1 MSFFSGKS
9 AERVG
14 WFLVATILS
23 YWALYVIMAP
33 VTTSDSHIYNLARLL
48 IVERGGLF
56 NNPLWTNMHQI
67 VFPWGFDAVYYP
79 FLKIGRF
86 ENLPAFLCL
95 IGSFLCVAILFRR
108 SGFESAIPFCLL
120 VLLSSPL
127 VVFQASCAKND
138 IAVGFFVLAAFTLI
152 ELARDGARRV
162 PRDLGIAVALGM
174 CAGAKTS
181 GLIPAFLLGAYALG
195 MCWRDQGLKSAW
207 RLTIMFGFSM
217 LLLGSI
223 ETYFNN
229 YLIYGRPT
237 GDQGFISGH
246 RNLDGLTGAMA
257 NLGRYFF
264 NSLAT
269 GLEGPA
275 LIREYREDLWRA
287 SESGLGWFSLEGC
300 GLASNSPDK
309 FFLLGCHECASN
321 YGIAGLIAIPLAA
334 FAVFAHGIRSVTG
347 RLALLGWILLVVA
360 CFTIGWQKFIMR
372 LILACALPLLIAAT
386 MQAVP
391 FLLPKKRTLILLQF
405 GFFAL
410 AALVPLCSWNRGPK
424 YVLAAMKN
432 RETDWLQEGKIRG
445 QIEGKN
451 AAIAMSQKESAS
463 RAVIL
468 GPDDGALPFLND
480 KKTPW
485 VIIPNIKGKKI
496 LDVESL
502 LTFFGNKAQEPWVI
516 LATGHNWD
524 ISLPKE
530 FRLLW
535 EKEQYGKVYLFQ
547 ASSDKVIV
555 D

>member
-9 AERVG
+9 AERIG
-14 WFLVATILS
+14 WFLVATVIA
-23 YWALYVIMAP
+23 YWAIYVSMAP

-48 IVERGGLF
+48 IAERGGLF

-95 IGSFLCVAILFRR
+95 IGSCLCVAILFRR
-108 SGFESAIPFCLL
+108 AGFESAIPFCLL
-120 VLLSSPL
+120 VLFSSPL

-138 IAVGFFVLAAFTLI
+138 IAVAFFLLAAFTLI
-152 ELARDGARRV
+152 ESARDGERTV
-162 PRDLGIAVALGM
+162 LRDLGIAVALGM

-181 GLIPAFLLGAYALG
+181 GLIPAFILGAYALG
-195 MCWRDQGLKSAW
+195 MCLRDQGLKSAW
-207 RLTIMFGFSM
+207 RLAIMFGFSM

-229 YLIYGRPT
+229 YLVYGRPM
-237 GDQGFISGH
+237 GDQGFISAH
-246 RNLDGLTGAMA
+246 QNLDGLTGALA

-275 LIREYREDLWRA
+275 LIREYKEELWRT
-287 SESGLGWFSLEGC
+287 SELFLGWFSLEGR

-321 YGIAGLIAIPLAA
+321 YGIAGLVAIPLAA
-334 FAVFAHGIRSVTG
+334 FAVFTHGIRSITG

-372 LILACALPLLIAAT
+372 LILASTLPLLIAAT

-424 YVLAAMKN
+424 YVLAAMKD

-445 QIEGKN
+445 QIEGRKV
-451 AAIAMSQKESAS
+451 AIAISQKESAS

-468 GPDDGALPFLND
+468 GPDDGALSFLND
-480 KKTPW
+480 KKSLW
-485 VIIPNIKGKKI
+485 VIIPNIQRKKI
-496 LDVESL
+496 LDLESL
-502 LTFFGNKAQEPWVI
+502 VMLLGNKDQGPWVI

-530 FRLLW
+530 ATLLW
-535 EKEQYGKVYLFQ
+535 EKEKEGKLYFFPNKL
-547 ASSDKVIV
+547 
-555 D
+555 